1 MEMITMITK
10 KSGLLFILIFLF
22 FCPTIVLAEIKIGI
36 DMQNSFTLEEK
47 PYYEYN
53 ILSDEE
59 INVTIIPYISCP
71 SFPIAPLMEKRI
83 QLTKDQP
90 YRDAYYSIK
99 IDDSIEPQ
107 TCTAYVEII
116 SPIQKRVEKNFT
128 IKTNPSFDF
137 EILMD
142 KKVFVLNE
150 NVNMDYAS
158 EVSGP
163 SIVAKLTYPDKTNRE
178 ITLPYSFTAEQ
189 IGTYEVNAEAS
200 KEGYK
205 TITKGEQFGVIEKEP
220 EIRSASECDGD
231 GICDYGEN
239 QKNCPQDCQG
249 INVDNQNLILIAV
262 SFVAAVILICAVFLF
277 KKKK

>member
-1 MEMITMITK
+1 MITK
-10 KSGLLFILIFLF
+10 KSGLLFILTFLF
-22 FCPTIVLAEIKIGI
+22 FCPTIVLAEIEIGI

-53 ILSDEE
+53 ILSDKE

-99 IDDSIEPQ
+99 IDDTFEPQ

-142 KKVFVLNE
+142 KKVFVMNE
-150 NVNMDYAS
+150 QVNIDYAS
-158 EVSGP
+158 GISNP
-163 SIVAKLTYPDKTNRE
+163 SITATLTYPDKTTRE
-178 ITLPYSFTAEQ
+178 IALPHSFIAEQ
-189 IGTYEVNAEAS
+189 IGTYEVNVNAS

-205 TITKGEQFGVIEKEP
+205 TMTREEQFGVIEKEP
-220 EIRSASECDGD
+220 EIMDASECNGN
-231 GICDYGEN
+231 GICETGEN
-239 QKNCPQDCQG
+239 TQNCPQDCQG
-249 INVDNQNLILIAV
+249 IKVNNQNLIFIAV

-277 KKKK
+277 KRKK